1 MPAEPTLPTPCPQC
15 GRATCNLVLTSRT
28 VLTVMCPACRHMWAI
43 DLDSAT
49 EAIRQQT
56 QLIILE
62 RDFSGHRTVGA

>member
-1 MPAEPTLPTPCPQC
+1 
-15 GRATCNLVLTSRT
+15 
-28 VLTVMCPACRHMWAI
+28 MWAI